1 MPRGGPTGGLRSAF
15 TLLELLLAI
24 AVLSILTALVLP
36 SMSGLLSDRRL
47 QRAADLVQ
55 IEMSR
60 ARIDAMRGG
69 RVLVMTADVGS
80 ATLSIDPYFSTT
92 DAVESSDSGGAPSA
106 LLTGGEQASIAAVPV
121 GPESGRVI
129 ELPDEVTVA
138 SINVATSARSFSLES
153 STGEVP
159 DTTASRVYFY
169 PDGSTSDAVIQM
181 TSPSS
186 GDITVMIRGV
196 TGQTLIAEPTGI

>member
-1 MPRGGPTGGLRSAF
+1 MPHRGPTGGLRRAF

-55 IEMSR
+55 IELSR
-60 ARIDAMRGG
+60 ARLDAMRGG
-69 RVLVMTADVGS
+69 RVLVMTADAGS
-80 ATLSIDPYFSTT
+80 STLTVEPYFSAT
-92 DAVESSDSGGAPSA
+92 DAVESTDSGATSSA
-106 LLTGGEQASIAAVPV
+106 LLTGADQASVESGPV
-121 GPESGRVI
+121 EPESGRVI
-129 ELPDEVTVA
+129 ELPDEVIVA
-138 SINVATSARSFSLES
+138 SMNVATTARSATIES
-153 STGEVP
+153 TTGQAP
-159 DTTASRVYFY
+159 QATPARVYFY
-169 PDGSTSDAVIQM
+169 PDGSTSDAIIQM

-196 TGQTLIAEPTGI
+196 TGQTLIAEPSGT

>member
-1 MPRGGPTGGLRSAF
+1 MPYRGPTGGLRRAF

-24 AVLSILTALVLP
+24 AVLSVLTALVLP

-55 IEMSR
+55 IELTR
-60 ARIDAMRGG
+60 ARLDAMRGG
-69 RVLVMTADVGS
+69 RVLVMTAEAGS
-80 ATLSIDPYFSTT
+80 STLSVEPYFSAT
-92 DAVESSDSGGAPSA
+92 DAVESTDGMPAPSA
-106 LLTGGEQASIAAVPV
+106 LLMGADQASVASAPV
-121 GPESGRVI
+121 EPESGRLI

-138 SINVATSARSFSLES
+138 SISVTTTARSATIES
-153 STGEVP
+153 TTGEAP
-159 DTTASRVYFY
+159 QAAPARVYFY
-169 PDGSTSDAVIQM
+169 PDGSSSDAIIQM

-196 TGQTLIAEPTGI
+196 TGQTLIAEPSGT